1 MWTFL
6 GRESN
11 LEVNPIFDSF
21 HSHPRLKDLLRRV
34 GLPPFDSRVP
44 ELCRFDMANSFAR
57 GSRNQVFATEVPE
70 SLLAQLPYQLAISAS
85 RSRSSPIC
93 SMIVPK

>member
-1 MWTFL
+1 MLPGMWTFL

-34 GLPPFDSRVP
+34 GLPLYARVCRNCVVLDHPEVGSNRNRINDPIDEFLTPF
-44 ELCRFDMANSFAR
+44 
-57 GSRNQVFATEVPE
+57 
-70 SLLAQLPYQLAISAS
+70 
-85 RSRSSPIC
+85 
-93 SMIVPK
+93 